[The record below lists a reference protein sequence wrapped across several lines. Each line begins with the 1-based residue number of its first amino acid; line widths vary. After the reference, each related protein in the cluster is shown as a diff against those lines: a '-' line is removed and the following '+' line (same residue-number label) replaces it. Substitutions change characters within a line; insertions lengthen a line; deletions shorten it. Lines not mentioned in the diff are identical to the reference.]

1 MKKWFKLEEITVED
15 AFRVM
20 DIDFDGQINKSDIEK
35 FLIEVLHVI
44 EKDIT
49 PLRISRLFKLMDQY
63 KRGKILLLDIRRI
76 FTEAPNSTQNFTVT
90 GGRFIQGRDTYD
102 WKTNAK
108 QQIGIVLSRQFG
120 TLNDSFDGNEPALP
134 KPARTYIFPHI
145 YPRALRP
152 APILISR
159 QGPALPTRLRSP
171 RGALCQSPS
180 PLRAFGLFCI
190 RANL

>member
-1 MKKWFKLEEITVED
+1 MWCRLQIEKMKKWFKLEEITVED

-120 TLNDSFDGNEPALP
+120 TLNDSFDAISNSS
-134 KPARTYIFPHI
+134 KR
-145 YPRALRP
+145 
-152 APILISR
+152 ILYK
-159 QGPALPTRLRSP
+159 
-171 RGALCQSPS
+171 
-180 PLRAFGLFCI
+180 
-190 RANL
+190 